1 VYTYKGFKHIGI
13 MVRKNEEYLDDLGT
27 VYCPNCAILK
37 EKMKQLE
44 IWEANISN
52 REAEL
57 DIQIKFIHDS
67 KL

>member
-1 VYTYKGFKHIGI
+1 MDKKDI
-13 MVRKNEEYLDDLGT
+13 EYHEHLGT

-44 IWEANISN
+44 IWEANISS

-57 DIQIKFIHDS
+57 DMQIKFIHDS
-67 KL
+67 KI

>member
-1 VYTYKGFKHIGI
+1 MYAYIEFKHIGI
-13 MVRKNEEYLDDLGT
+13 MDKEKEFIEDLGT

-44 IWEANISN
+44 IWEENIAS

-57 DIQIKFIHDS
+57 DLQIKFIHDS
-67 KL
+67 KI

>member
-1 VYTYKGFKHIGI
+1 MYAYIEFKHIGI
-13 MVRKNEEYLDDLGT
+13 MDKKDIEYHEHLGT

-44 IWEANISN
+44 IWEANISS

-57 DIQIKFIHDS
+57 DMQIKFIHDS
-67 KL
+67 KI